1 MASNEIVQSS
11 AVEAGRTQRKLEISK
26 RLNLVYTLLLPYVCS
41 VPGLETYVSSNEC
54 VYTCWITI
62 KLFKIF

>member
-26 RLNLVYTLLLPYVCS
+26 RLKFGVHLAASLCLFGSWTGDTSLLLNVCIL
-41 VPGLETYVSSNEC
+41 VGL
-54 VYTCWITI
+54 
-62 KLFKIF
+62 L

>member
-26 RLNLVYTLLLPYVCS
+26 RLKFGVHLAASLC
-41 VPGLETYVSSNEC
+41 
-54 VYTCWITI
+54 
-62 KLFKIF
+62 LFGSWTGDIRLF

>member
-26 RLNLVYTLLLPYVCS
+26 RLKFLLPYVCS